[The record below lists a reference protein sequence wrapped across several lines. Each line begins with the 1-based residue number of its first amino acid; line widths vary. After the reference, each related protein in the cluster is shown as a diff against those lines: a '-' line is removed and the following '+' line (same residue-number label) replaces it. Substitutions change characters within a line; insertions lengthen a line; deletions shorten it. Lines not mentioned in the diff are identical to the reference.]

1 MNTKFYNN
9 SRYTECIEE
18 LSKELETYQKA
29 ENELMSICYQKA
41 QSNSEEEACSIN
53 EKYEALIDLTLGCA
67 DELAVKVKNLLNLI
81 HNTSDLGE

>member
-1 MNTKFYNN
+1 MDTKFYNN

-18 LSKELETYQKA
+18 LSMELKTYQKA
-29 ENELMSICYQKA
+29 EKELMSICSRKA
-41 QSNSEEEACSIN
+41 QANSEEETSSIN